1 VGGTQITQLVA
12 TYNVAG
18 ASRFIR
24 VSTAGKPE
32 YYNFTTSQWDTLTA
46 TAPSGYVGS
55 NPTFTTGTPT
65 FNTTTITWIVQIH
78 SRLYFANAVNDLIW
92 LDTNGW
98 HIYTEIANPTAY
110 PTIAKTGAGTGST
123 KWYYQ
128 YVWYTEA
135 GGTLASP
142 PPDSA
147 VQPSLTGWIGSMPQ
161 TLNTTTYLT
170 ITLPTAPTGVTRVGI
185 FRSNR
190 QGEAFFLADVEP
202 TATTYVDNGVV
213 GTDTFYGVPDANTT
227 KGYHFYLLDTY
238 RGSLVGVTVELGKD
252 TLVWGGALDKFGSF
266 ALPDGA
272 GFFPYRQGDGTTINA
287 IKTHVAS
294 NEDALFVFKDNVFG
308 KFQFITAAG
317 DFEGEGRIQD
327 VNISVGSISPLS
339 PHVAGNNLRF
349 WSRDG
354 AATIGNEA
362 QYGTILRYSVL
373 SLRADSIV
381 QRVTPANLDR
391 VCGVFYKS
399 LSLFG
404 ISTDVQ
410 GSGNNAVLAFDER
423 YNAWSLW
430 TGLYPR
436 VFAKNIHPSTKEEQ
450 LFYGSSSTADV
461 LQMFEGKTD
470 YATSSAS
477 GTKVTLSL
485 STKQYDMKL
494 PDQFK
499 KYDRVTLVFGTLT
512 GNSTTVGVTKA
523 DQDGIST
530 DARLKIAQDTVLS
543 GFGNDEWG
551 DQEVGEMTADSTGSS
566 INLRYINLRQKDLF
580 WVKINIQ
587 NDGIEDE
594 ISVIGIYLYFSRST
608 RPLTFAMKL
617 RELA

>member
-238 RGSLVGVTVELGKD
+238 RGSLVGVTVELGRD

-272 GFFPYRQGDGTTINA
+272 GFFP
-287 IKTHVAS
+287 
-294 NEDALFVFKDNVFG
+294 
-308 KFQFITAAG
+308 
-317 DFEGEGRIQD
+317 
-327 VNISVGSISPLS
+327 
-339 PHVAGNNLRF
+339 
-349 WSRDG
+349 
-354 AATIGNEA
+354 
-362 QYGTILRYSVL
+362 
-373 SLRADSIV
+373 
-381 QRVTPANLDR
+381 
-391 VCGVFYKS
+391 
-399 LSLFG
+399 
-404 ISTDVQ
+404 
-410 GSGNNAVLAFDER
+410 
-423 YNAWSLW
+423 
-430 TGLYPR
+430 
-436 VFAKNIHPSTKEEQ
+436 
-450 LFYGSSSTADV
+450 
-461 LQMFEGKTD
+461 
-470 YATSSAS
+470 
-477 GTKVTLSL
+477 
-485 STKQYDMKL
+485 
-494 PDQFK
+494 
-499 KYDRVTLVFGTLT
+499 
-512 GNSTTVGVTKA
+512 
-523 DQDGIST
+523 
-530 DARLKIAQDTVLS
+530 
-543 GFGNDEWG
+543 
-551 DQEVGEMTADSTGSS
+551 
-566 INLRYINLRQKDLF
+566 
-580 WVKINIQ
+580 
-587 NDGIEDE
+587 
-594 ISVIGIYLYFSRST
+594 
-608 RPLTFAMKL
+608 
-617 RELA
+617 